1 MMPSIANLPES
12 ERNDILARLKRIEGQ
27 SRGIQKMVDD
37 ERDCIEILN
46 QLAAI
51 KAAVNGLTGELLEA
65 YMLHCVRHPE
75 DFPSPEL
82 AVEEAV
88 RALVRAGR

>member
-1 MMPSIANLPES
+1 MPSIANLPEN
-12 ERNDILARLKRIEGQ
+12 ERNDIQARLKRIEGQ
-27 SRGIQKMVDD
+27 ARGVQRMVD
-37 ERDCIEILN
+37 EGRDCVDILN

-51 KAAVNGLTGELLEA
+51 KAAVNGLTGGLLEA
-65 YMLHCVRHPE
+65 YMLRCMQHPE